1 MRKAVRSYN
10 AAVDRMA
17 RSGKY
22 DTVPERTTM
31 REEQAFVNDMGRGAR
46 GLNQRIAQ
54 LRRILTTVRKDA
66 QDVVTMSD
74 GRTAPKWLK
83 REIGYANRARNRDR
97 AQRLSRL
104 YPDFDRLSRPQ
115 QAQRLADANLMQ
127 VPTDILTDY
136 DALRETW
143 SEVYAG
149 ELRYYRNY
157 LAQLDDVTH
166 IVLTES
172 EAAEC
177 KSLLEWLINFS
188 PGTLRDVMEEGL
200 DAATIEYL
208 YVSSAYQLEART
220 RANDIMAYWRGVVE
234 DAKRNA

>member
-1 MRKAVRSYN
+1 MIA
-10 AAVDRMA
+10 
-17 RSGKY
+17 SGKY
-22 DTVPERTTM
+22 DTVPETTTM
-31 REEQAFVNDMGRGAR
+31 KDEQSFVNDMGRGAR

-66 QDVVTMSD
+66 QDVVTMPD
-74 GRTAPKWLK
+74 GSTAPKWLK

-97 AQRLSRL
+97 AQRLARL
-104 YPDFDRLSRPQ
+104 YPDFDQMTRPQ
-115 QAQRLADANLMQ
+115 QAQRLADANLTP
-127 VPTDILTDY
+127 VPEEVLNDY

-149 ELRYYRNY
+149 ELRYYRTY
-157 LAQLDDVTH
+157 LSMLDDVTH

-177 KSLLEWLINFS
+177 KVLLGYLIDYS

-200 DAATIEYL
+200 DVATIEYL
-208 YVSSAYQLEART
+208 YVNSAYQIEARI
-220 RANDIMAYWRGVVE
+220 RANDIMTYWRGVVE
-234 DAKRNA
+234 DAKRNV